1 LFDKRKENKEMQGR
15 EERSRETLLDQL
27 KSKHCVGHK
36 RFGNSNHNAL
46 EKDETKKSR
55 RFIEERFG

>member
-1 LFDKRKENKEMQGR
+1 MQGR